1 MKKVICVVLS
11 VLLAVS
17 CLAGLSGCGS
27 SKKTTLY
34 VYNWG
39 QYISEGDDGSL
50 DVIAAFEEAY
60 PNIRVQYST
69 YDSNEIMYSKLAN
82 GGITVDVI
90 IPSDY
95 MIGRMVQEGMLE
107 ELNFDNIPN
116 YQYIDDSFK
125 NTSYDPE
132 NKYSVPYTWGT
143 VGIIYNTKYV
153 DEADVTGWEL
163 LWNEKYAGKI
173 LMFDNSRDAFG
184 IAEYLL
190 GYDVNTTDE
199 AELQACAAKLAE
211 QKPVVQ
217 QYVMDQIFDAMENEE
232 AWIAPYYAG
241 DYLTMVEENPDL
253 AFYRPTPQGYNMFI
267 DAMCIPTCCQEKEAA
282 EAFINFLCS
291 PEISSANME
300 FLGYS
305 VPSTAAKELMDP
317 EVAGSEVAYP
327 DADTL
332 TTGTSFNFLPEETSR
347 YMESLFMEVRNG

>member
-107 ELNFDNIPN
+107 ELNFGNIPN

-153 DEADVTGWEL
+153 DEADVDR
-163 LWNEKYAGKI
+163 K
-173 LMFDNSRDAFG
+173 S
-184 IAEYLL
+184 
-190 GYDVNTTDE
+190 
-199 AELQACAAKLAE
+199 
-211 QKPVVQ
+211 VV
-217 QYVMDQIFDAMENEE
+217 
-232 AWIAPYYAG
+232 
-241 DYLTMVEENPDL
+241 
-253 AFYRPTPQGYNMFI
+253 
-267 DAMCIPTCCQEKEAA
+267 
-282 EAFINFLCS
+282 
-291 PEISSANME
+291 
-300 FLGYS
+300 
-305 VPSTAAKELMDP
+305 
-317 EVAGSEVAYP
+317 
-327 DADTL
+327 
-332 TTGTSFNFLPEETSR
+332 
-347 YMESLFMEVRNG
+347 

>member
-116 YQYIDDSFK
+116 YQYIDDAFK

-199 AELQACAAKLAE
+199 TELQDCAAKLAE

-253 AFYRPTPQGYNMFI
+253 AFYRPTAQGYNMFI

-291 PEISSANME
+291 PGISSANMA

-317 EVAGSEVAYP
+317 EVANSDVAYP

-332 TTGTSFNFLPEETSR
+332 ATGTSFNYLPEETSR

>member
-27 SKKTTLY
+27 SEKTTLY

-69 YDSNEIMYSKLAN
+69 YDSNEIMYSKLSN

-253 AFYRPTPQGYNMFI
+253 AFYRPTAQGYNMFI
-267 DAMCIPTCCQEKEAA
+267 DAMCIPTCAQEKEAA
-282 EAFINFLCS
+282 ETFINFLCS

-317 EVAGSEVAYP
+317 EVANSDVAYP

-332 TTGTSFNFLPEETSR
+332 ATGTSFNFLPEETSR

>member
-50 DVIAAFEEAY
+50 DVIAAFEKAY

-116 YQYIDDSFK
+116 YQYIDDAFK

-153 DEADVTGWEL
+153 DEADRLGAAVEREVRRKDPDVRQLPGRL
-163 LWNEKYAGKI
+163 RHCRVPAG
-173 LMFDNSRDAFG
+173 LRCEHHRRDRASG
-184 IAEYLL
+184 LRR
-190 GYDVNTTDE
+190 
-199 AELQACAAKLAE
+199 QA
-211 QKPVVQ
+211 
-217 QYVMDQIFDAMENEE
+217 
-232 AWIAPYYAG
+232 G
-241 DYLTMVEENPDL
+241 
-253 AFYRPTPQGYNMFI
+253 G
-267 DAMCIPTCCQEKEAA
+267 A
-282 EAFINFLCS
+282 EAR
-291 PEISSANME
+291 
-300 FLGYS
+300 G
-305 VPSTAAKELMDP
+305 AA
-317 EVAGSEVAYP
+317 VRHGS
-327 DADTL
+327 D
-332 TTGTSFNFLPEETSR
+332 F
-347 YMESLFMEVRNG
+347 

>member
-60 PNIRVQYST
+60 PNIHVQYST

-116 YQYIDDSFK
+116 YQYIDDAFK

-199 AELQACAAKLAE
+199 AELQDCAAKLAE

-253 AFYRPTPQGYNMFI
+253 AFYRPTDQGYNMFI
-267 DAMCIPTCCQEKEAA
+267 DAMCIPTCCQEKKAA
-282 EAFINFLCS
+282 ETFINFLCS
-291 PEISSANME
+291 PEISSANMA

-317 EVAGSEVAYP
+317 EIANSDVAYP

-332 TTGTSFNFLPEETSR
+332 ATGTSFNYLPEETSR

>member
-69 YDSNEIMYSKLAN
+69 YDSNEIMYSKLSN

-107 ELNFDNIPN
+107 ELNFSNIPN

-163 LWNEKYAGKI
+163 LWNDKYAGKI

-253 AFYRPTPQGYNMFI
+253 AFYRPTAQGYNMFI

-291 PEISSANME
+291 PEISSANMA

>member
-1 MKKVICVVLS
+1 MKKGISVILA

-17 CLAGLSGCGS
+17 CLTGLSGCGS

-107 ELNFDNIPN
+107 ELNFSNIPN

-143 VGIIYNTKYV
+143 VGIIYNTTMV
-153 DEADVTGWEL
+153 SQPITSWSAMFDPQ
-163 LWNEKYAGKI
+163 YAGQV
-173 LMFDNSRDAFG
+173 LMINNSRDAL
-184 IAEYLL
+184 AAALLYL
-190 GYDVNTTDE
+190 GYSINTTDE
-199 AELQACAAKLAE
+199 SQLEEAFALLKQAKDSGVYQAF
-211 QKPVVQ
+211 
-217 QYVMDQIFDAMENEE
+217 VMDEIFGKMEGGNAAIAM
-232 AWIAPYYAG
+232 YYAG
-241 DYLTMVEENPDL
+241 DYLTMLENNEDLDFVIPEDVAAVFPDV
-253 AFYRPTPQGYNMFI
+253 
-267 DAMCIPTCCQEKEAA
+267 CCHR
-282 EAFINFLCS
+282 L
-291 PEISSANME
+291 
-300 FLGYS
+300 
-305 VPSTAAKELMDP
+305 V
-317 EVAGSEVAYP
+317 
-327 DADTL
+327 L
-332 TTGTSFNFLPEETSR
+332 TTKARMMEERPETVIAAILDSVK
-347 YMESLFMEVRNG
+347 MPVIKQ

>member
-1 MKKVICVVLS
+1 MKKGISVILA

-17 CLAGLSGCGS
+17 CLTGLSGCGS

-69 YDSNEIMYSKLAN
+69 YDSNEIMYSKLSN

-107 ELNFDNIPN
+107 ELNFSNIPN

-163 LWNEKYAGKI
+163 LWNEKYDRKDPDVRQLPGRLRHCRVPAG
-173 LMFDNSRDAFG
+173 LRREHHRRGRASGLCR
-184 IAEYLL
+184 
-190 GYDVNTTDE
+190 
-199 AELQACAAKLAE
+199 QA
-211 QKPVVQ
+211 
-217 QYVMDQIFDAMENEE
+217 
-232 AWIAPYYAG
+232 G
-241 DYLTMVEENPDL
+241 
-253 AFYRPTPQGYNMFI
+253 G
-267 DAMCIPTCCQEKEAA
+267 A
-282 EAFINFLCS
+282 EAR
-291 PEISSANME
+291 
-300 FLGYS
+300 G
-305 VPSTAAKELMDP
+305 AA
-317 EVAGSEVAYP
+317 VRHGS
-327 DADTL
+327 D
-332 TTGTSFNFLPEETSR
+332 F
-347 YMESLFMEVRNG
+347 

>member
-190 GYDVNTTDE
+190 GYDVNTIDE
-199 AELQACAAKLAE
+199 TELQDCAAKLAE

-253 AFYRPTPQGYNMFI
+253 AFYRPTAQGYNMFI

-282 EAFINFLCS
+282 ETFINFLCS
-291 PEISSANME
+291 PEISSANMA

-317 EVAGSEVAYP
+317 EVANSDVAYP

-332 TTGTSFNFLPEETSR
+332 ATGTSFNYLPEETSR

>member
-69 YDSNEIMYSKLAN
+69 YDSNEIMYSKLSN

-116 YQYIDDSFK
+116 YQYIDDAFK

-199 AELQACAAKLAE
+199 AELQDCAAKLAE

-253 AFYRPTPQGYNMFI
+253 AFYRPTAQGYNMFI

-291 PEISSANME
+291 PEISSANMA

-317 EVAGSEVAYP
+317 EVANSDVAYP

-332 TTGTSFNFLPEETSR
+332 ATGTSFNFLPEETSR